1 MTTFEYLAVFVSIVI
16 GLAVVRL
23 LRGLIELATGEG
35 LESYWVHTAWLAYH
49 VLWLPYF
56 WWFTFGWRNQSDWT
70 YPLFFFIV
78 AYSMTAYAVIAALLP
93 DTRSG
98 VRDYEEYFYRA
109 RRPIFGLLMLVMV
122 MDGIDSAL
130 KGPENLERLG
140 PSYFPILGLWILG
153 HFVASLTD
161 SRRYHAAWVTVY
173 FAVQTLWSMGVW
185 AEAFGLR

>member
-70 YPLFFFIV
+70 YPLFFFI
-78 AYSMTAYAVIAALLP
+78 YRELFLIFNCTNNFLNNITLQPKESTAQ
-93 DTRSG
+93 
-98 VRDYEEYFYRA
+98 
-109 RRPIFGLLMLVMV
+109 
-122 MDGIDSAL
+122 GIL
-130 KGPENLERLG
+130 
-140 PSYFPILGLWILG
+140 
-153 HFVASLTD
+153 
-161 SRRYHAAWVTVY
+161 
-173 FAVQTLWSMGVW
+173 
-185 AEAFGLR
+185 